1 MHVYISRSG
10 TSQENYDRPDQT
22 KGKNT
27 MSHLEPLKEPVGP
40 ATNDFDWGE
49 VVFVAILI
57 AF

>member
-1 MHVYISRSG
+1 
-10 TSQENYDRPDQT
+10 
-22 KGKNT
+22 

-49 VVFVAILI
+49 FVFVAILI